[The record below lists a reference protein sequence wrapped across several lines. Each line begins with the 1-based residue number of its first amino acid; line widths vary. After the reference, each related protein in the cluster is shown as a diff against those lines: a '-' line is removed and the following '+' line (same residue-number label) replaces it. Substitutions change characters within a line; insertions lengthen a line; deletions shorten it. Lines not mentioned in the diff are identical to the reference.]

1 MCSLIPLVK
10 LGYLAVWE
18 SVLGQIVFFFKFN
31 LKIILDKHLNKITE
45 MGAGVS

>member
-18 SVLGQIVFFFKFN
+18 SVLGQIVFFKFN